1 MPVDIQYKI
10 TGLKELAKN
19 RDKLSRSPLSASTL
33 RTGLR
38 NAAAPVRKR
47 AQGHARAQDLRE
59 SGDLI
64 KGIATHVRVDRAGQG
79 TALIGYRLPVFYGGF
94 QELGTSQI
102 PAKPHLRP
110 GLDDAHQAGE
120 PAAGFVTAINKT
132 IARVLKKF

>member
-19 RDKLSRSPLSASTL
+19 RDKLSRSFERVTL

-47 AQGHARAQDLRE
+47 VQGHARAQDLRE

-64 KGIATHVRVDRAGQG
+64 KGIATKAIVGRPGHGIAF
-79 TALIGYRLPVFYGGF
+79 IGYRSEQFYGGF
-94 QELGTSQI
+94 HELGTSQI

-120 PAAGFVTAINKT
+120 VTAGFVMSINKT
-132 IARVLKKF
+132 IAKVLKKF

>member
-19 RDKLSRSPLSASTL
+19 RRKLSRSFERVTL

-47 AQGHARAQDLRE
+47 AQGHARARDLRE

-79 TALIGYRLPVFYGGF
+79 TALIGYRPPVFYGGF
-94 QELGTSQI
+94 HELGTSQV

-120 PAAGFVTAINKT
+120 VTAGFVTAINKT
-132 IARVLKKF
+132 IAKALKKF